1 MKRFLIACFV
11 LFGATLHLRAQSCLG
26 VTMKAGMGFELLN
39 YNAKDK
45 LTSRLVYTVKD
56 VSNDNGT
63 LVMKM
68 EVQSFDAKDKPQMS
82 NSYQC
87 RCKGNELMV
96 DMASLMAAQDN
107 PMMKNAKLAFTS
119 NDLTYGDSYTVG
131 TTLKDAS
138 LKGSGMM
145 DGGINMTYGLSLTN
159 RKVAGKESITVP
171 SGTYDAYKITADME
185 VATKAIVNV
194 AFDFQTVS
202 YRTPNVLWDLKTET
216 YRKDK
221 LIAYSVL
228 SKVF

>member
-1 MKRFLIACFV
+1 
-11 LFGATLHLRAQSCLG
+11 
-26 VTMKAGMGFELLN
+26 MKAGMGFELLN